1 MSSSKN
7 SLFICDFFLS
17 LSPKSDFEICGTSTE
32 DDDEESEMLKSSRLV
47 LQVSTSPTFYEH
59 LFRTKMFCEELWT
72 DRLCFVIFW
81 QKEIGEKAVH
91 KMLVTL
97 TAILGQLCL
106 FATQE

>member
-17 LSPKSDFEICGTSTE
+17 LSPKSDFEICGTSNEE
-32 DDDEESEMLKSSRLV
+32 DKESEMLKSSRLV
-47 LQVSTSPTFYEH
+47 LQVSILPTFYEH

-72 DRLCFVIFW
+72 DSLCFVIFW
-81 QKEIGEKAVH
+81 RKEIGEKAVH

-97 TAILGQLCL
+97 TTILGQRCL
-106 FATQE
+106 FASQE